1 MEEQLV
7 QDVSAEELIKLKK
20 KAAKHQASMKKV
32 KNVKDVVVKFDTPK
46 KNIKKSKSDIKTE
59 SKTIAEM
66 QEDSGNW
73 LEEFSAMESEIV
85 PSTVKPVKLNR
96 VRTDERFTAEPINSK
111 PRVGKIEE
119 SEDLDSE
126 ILEELGVIAKPKAER
141 DEPKPVLIFNTKVSK
156 KPISAPVVEAPPV
169 APLGPRDDINLAY
182 KLPESEQNSEQEIE
196 PPKTEPQ
203 KKTKAKFRLKFRSSK
218 KQAEEQPEQT
228 NEIEDDKEVKHMLF
242 EDPLKEAETRAE
254 DYPQSLEPGVV
265 DIDDLDEAEKKLEAE
280 DQQQK
285 QELATE
291 VLLEQKPEPEQPRIN
306 KINKKEAIIKLSD
319 ETEQNKNPDMIFS
332 PEAQVIRNIQK
343 KESGYSMIA
352 TLTEGGFAFSKNS
365 SEANN
370 NSRFSRSSN
379 LAIIEQENKK
389 KALKKYKKQTSW
401 LDIIAVLIVVAAIA
415 WFIYVAVGF

>member
-32 KNVKDVVVKFDTPK
+32 KNVKDVVVKFKQPAKTTKP
-46 KNIKKSKSDIKTE
+46 NRSKTE
-59 SKTIAEM
+59 NKTIADM
-66 QEDSGNW
+66 QEDEGNW
-73 LEEFSAMESEIV
+73 LEEFSAMESEV
-85 PSTVKPVKLNR
+85 VGLKPKPAKSTKAEPE
-96 VRTDERFTAEPINSK
+96 ERFSNKPISSK
-111 PRVGKIEE
+111 PAKHEAKY
-119 SEDLDSE
+119 SEDLDTG
-126 ILEELGVIAKPKAER
+126 ILEELGVIAKPKVKE
-141 DEPKPVLIFNTKVSK
+141 DDPKPVLIFNTKVSK

-182 KLPESEQNSEQEIE
+182 KLPESEQNPEQEIE
-196 PPKTEPQ
+196 PPKVEPQ
-203 KKTKAKFRLKFRSSK
+203 KKTKPKFRLKFRSSK

-228 NEIEDDKEVKHMLF
+228 EQIKDDKEVKHMLF

-285 QELATE
+285 PELASE
-291 VLLEQKPEPEQPRIN
+291 VLPEQKPEPEPEQLR
-306 KINKKEAIIKLSD
+306 INKKEAIIKLSD

-365 SEANN
+365 SEHQH

-379 LAIIEQENKK
+379 FAIIEQENKK

>member
-66 QEDSGNW
+66 QEDGGNW
-73 LEEFSAMESEIV
+73 LEEFSAMESEVV
-85 PSTVKPVKLNR
+85 PSTAKPVELNR

-196 PPKTEPQ
+196 PPKVEPQ
-203 KKTKAKFRLKFRSSK
+203 KKTKPKFRLKFRSSK

-228 NEIEDDKEVKHMLF
+228 EEIKTDKEVKHMLF

-254 DYPQSLEPGVV
+254 DYPQSLEPGVI
-265 DIDDLDEAEKKLEAE
+265 DIDNLDEAEKELEAE
-280 DQQQK
+280 DNQQK
-285 QELATE
+285 PELASE
-291 VLLEQKPEPEQPRIN
+291 VLPEQKPEPEQPR
-306 KINKKEAIIKLSD
+306 INKKEAIIKLSD

-365 SEANN
+365 SEAHN

-389 KALKKYKKQTSW
+389 KALKKYKQQTSV
-401 LDIIAVLIVVAAIA
+401 LDVIAVLMVIAAIA

>member
-1 MEEQLV
+1 
-7 QDVSAEELIKLKK
+7 
-20 KAAKHQASMKKV
+20 
-32 KNVKDVVVKFDTPK
+32 
-46 KNIKKSKSDIKTE
+46 
-59 SKTIAEM
+59 
-66 QEDSGNW
+66 
-73 LEEFSAMESEIV
+73 
-85 PSTVKPVKLNR
+85 
-96 VRTDERFTAEPINSK
+96 
-111 PRVGKIEE
+111 
-119 SEDLDSE
+119 
-126 ILEELGVIAKPKAER
+126 
-141 DEPKPVLIFNTKVSK
+141 
-156 KPISAPVVEAPPV
+156 
-169 APLGPRDDINLAY
+169 
-182 KLPESEQNSEQEIE
+182 
-196 PPKTEPQ
+196 
-203 KKTKAKFRLKFRSSK
+203 
-218 KQAEEQPEQT
+218 
-228 NEIEDDKEVKHMLF
+228 MLF

-285 QELATE
+285 PELASE
-291 VLLEQKPEPEQPRIN
+291 VLPEQKPEPEQPRIN

-389 KALKKYKKQTSW
+389 KALKKYKKQTSCFGYNSSFNGYCSHC
-401 LDIIAVLIVVAAIA
+401 LVYLRSSRVLSLNGAQECTQLS
-415 WFIYVAVGF
+415 

>member
-196 PPKTEPQ
+196 PPKVEPQ
-203 KKTKAKFRLKFRSSK
+203 KKTKPKFRLKFRSSK

-228 NEIEDDKEVKHMLF
+228 NEIK
-242 EDPLKEAETRAE
+242 T
-254 DYPQSLEPGVV
+254 
-265 DIDDLDEAEKKLEAE
+265 IKKLSTCF
-280 DQQQK
+280 
-285 QELATE
+285 L
-291 VLLEQKPEPEQPRIN
+291 RI
-306 KINKKEAIIKLSD
+306 
-319 ETEQNKNPDMIFS
+319 P
-332 PEAQVIRNIQK
+332 
-343 KESGYSMIA
+343 
-352 TLTEGGFAFSKNS
+352 
-365 SEANN
+365 
-370 NSRFSRSSN
+370 
-379 LAIIEQENKK
+379 
-389 KALKKYKKQTSW
+389 
-401 LDIIAVLIVVAAIA
+401 
-415 WFIYVAVGF
+415 

>member
-32 KNVKDVVVKFDTPK
+32 KNVKDVVVKFKQP
-46 KNIKKSKSDIKTE
+46 SKTTKLNSSKPE
-59 SKTIAEM
+59 NKTIADM
-66 QEDSGNW
+66 QEDEGNW
-73 LEEFSAMESEIV
+73 LEEFSAMESEV
-85 PSTVKPVKLNR
+85 VGLKPKPAKSTKTEPEEKFSNKP
-96 VRTDERFTAEPINSK
+96 ISSK
-111 PRVGKIEE
+111 STKREAKY
-119 SEDLDSE
+119 SEDLDTG
-126 ILEELGVIAKPKAER
+126 ILEELGVIAKPKVKE
-141 DEPKPVLIFNTKVSK
+141 DDPKPVLIFNTKVSK

-182 KLPESEQNSEQEIE
+182 KLPESEQSPEQEIE
-196 PPKTEPQ
+196 PPKVEPQ

-228 NEIEDDKEVKHMLF
+228 NEIKDDKEVKHMLF

-265 DIDDLDEAEKKLEAE
+265 DIDNLDEAEKELEAE
-280 DQQQK
+280 DQQPK
-285 QELATE
+285 QELAAE
-291 VLLEQKPEPEQPRIN
+291 VLAEQKPESEQPRTS
-306 KINKKEAIIKLSD
+306 KKEAIIKLSD

-352 TLTEGGFAFSKNS
+352 TLTEGGFAFSKNP
-365 SEANN
+365 SEHQH
-370 NSRFSRSSN
+370 NSRFSGSSN
-379 LAIIEQENKK
+379 FAIIEQENKK

-401 LDIIAVLIVVAAIA
+401 LDIIAILIVVAAIA